1 MKAYLPYLAG
11 TLAGL
16 LVALAISGLLTLQG
30 IPQLMLFALLPAI
43 GGAAFERVF
52 QHRSDWF

>member
-16 LVALAISGLLTLQG
+16 LVALAISGLLTLHG

-43 GGAAFERVF
+43 GGAVVERVF
-52 QHRSDWF
+52 QHRSD